1 MMLRAEVLCSESL
14 KQHVVDCKQKQKHLK
29 LFDWHFSLSTFQKKQ
44 KKLGAAWTFRGGSQV
59 FKKNVGFF
67 TVYIERSVCVDR
79 QRVSTQKSMMSD
91 FEVLCSGFSN
101 RHIVDCKQKQKHS
114 TLFD

>member
-44 KKLGAAWTFRGGSQV
+44 KKMGAARTFRGGSQV
-59 FKKNVGFF
+59 FKKMLDFSLCTLNVQFVL
-67 TVYIERSVCVDR
+67 TASVF
-79 QRVSTQKSMMSD
+79 QHK
-91 FEVLCSGFSN
+91 N
-101 RHIVDCKQKQKHS
+101 P
-114 TLFD
+114 